1 MTERYQSAAGKQHD
15 KQMLLAGC
23 AFYQCARRRTS
34 LTGESPES
42 ARWWEGYS

>member
-23 AFYQCARRRTS
+23 AFYRAPGGARF
-34 LTGESPES
+34 
-42 ARWWEGYS
+42 